1 VVAHSKVSGRTSM
14 IDHKTHVY
22 ALDPKAARV
31 SGGRSAAIV

>member
-22 ALDPKAARV
+22 ANYALDLRRQ
-31 SGGRSAAIV
+31 G